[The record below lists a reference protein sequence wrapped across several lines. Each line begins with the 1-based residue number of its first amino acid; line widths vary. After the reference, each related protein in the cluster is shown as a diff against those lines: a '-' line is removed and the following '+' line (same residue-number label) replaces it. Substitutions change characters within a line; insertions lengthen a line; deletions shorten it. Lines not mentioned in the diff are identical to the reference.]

1 MKVWIRLKGVTN
13 FNFVLIKLAKMK
25 YKHQAPICI
34 LYQLFLKN
42 SLSDEKWIMISRA
55 KIPVNELKNYMKIGG
70 LKISGNKNELVA
82 RVFFCYG
89 E

>member
-42 SLSDEKWIMISRA
+42 SLSDEKWIMT
-55 KIPVNELKNYMKIGG
+55 
-70 LKISGNKNELVA
+70 
-82 RVFFCYG
+82 
-89 E
+89 